1 MADVKVVLNLL
12 ETEIPDI
19 MAGLLEIYPNTSA
32 EEGNPI
38 PDDMW
43 LMKLPGIILGDL
55 VRDGLKRKAMRIAN
69 QQIQAA
75 VTPSIQVEL
84 PDGTIIS

>member
-19 MAGLLEIYPNTSA
+19 MAGLLEIYPNRSA
-32 EEGNPI
+32 EDGDPI
-38 PDDMW
+38 PDDLW
-43 LMKLPGIILGDL
+43 LMKLPGVILGDL
-55 VRDGLKRKAMRIAN
+55 VREGLKRKAMRIAN

-84 PDGTIIS
+84 PDGTVIS